1 MAKRQF
7 ELNDKQLQELK
18 RYEQASQRV
27 SEAKRLQAVRLYG
40 TGRALADIVD
50 IVGCGASSVRIWAMQ
65 YAQSGIEGV
74 LAHYDKSAKNARKLT
89 VRQEQDLREKLHQY
103 RPEEVLSADELYGIG
118 QFWTVEDVK
127 TVVWC
132 WYQVNYRD
140 VSSYRKLL
148 QRCGFSYQKAEQVY
162 KSRPSQV
169 DVSDF
174 EAELEKK

>member
-7 ELNDKQLQELK
+7 ELDDKQIQEL
-18 RYEQASQRV
+18 RDYEHVSQRV

-65 YAQSGIEGV
+65 YTQFGINGV
-74 LAHYDKSAKNARKLT
+74 LSHYDKSADNARKLT
-89 VRQEQDLREKLHQY
+89 VTQEQDLWEKLHQY
-103 RPEEVLSADELYGIG
+103 HPEDVLSPDELYGLG
-118 QFWTVEDVK
+118 QFWTVADVK
-127 TVVWC
+127 TVLWR
-132 WYQVNYRD
+132 WYQVSYRD
-140 VSSYRKLL
+140 ESSYRRLL
-148 QRCGFSYQKAEQVY
+148 QRCGFSYQKGEQVY

-169 DVSDF
+169 AVADF